1 MRFELTA
8 GDDPRAVGG
17 DVRFSLTIDG
27 VMQRFVISHE
37 ALADHFDDKDAR
49 ANDPLAAFESAKAEI
64 VAAAA
69 EKFAAN
75 TADMKP
81 GIIALTTSDFD

>member
-1 MRFELTA
+1 MGYELTA
-8 GDDPRAVGG
+8 GDDPRNTGG

-49 ANDPLAAFESAKAEI
+49 AEDALAAFESAKAEI
-64 VAAAA
+64 AAVAAA
-69 EKFAAN
+69 KFGAAA
-75 TADMKP
+75 ADVRP
-81 GIIALTTSDFD
+81 GIIFLTTSDFD